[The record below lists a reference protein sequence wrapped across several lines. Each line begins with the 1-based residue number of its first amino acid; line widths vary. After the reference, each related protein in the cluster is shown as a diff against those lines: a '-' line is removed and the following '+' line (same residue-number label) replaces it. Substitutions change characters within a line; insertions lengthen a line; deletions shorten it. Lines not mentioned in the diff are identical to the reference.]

1 MRLMPRQN
9 VLLLVALAALLSLVG
24 CASQANRSEM
34 TLQATAA
41 NKSFTLIETSLNTAF
56 KNGDL
61 PASEHVR
68 LDPYVKAAR
77 AGVQQLAD
85 DALNPATTPSRW
97 RSVYNATLAALQP
110 LLETATGAKPK

>member
-1 MRLMPRQN
+1 MRFLPRQN
-9 VLLLVALAALLSLVG
+9 VLLLVALTALLSSVG
-24 CASQANRSEM
+24 CASAPSRAEM

-41 NKSFTLIETSLNTAF
+41 NKSFTLIESSLNMSF
-56 KNGDL
+56 RNGEL
-61 PASEHVR
+61 PASEHAR

-85 DALNPATTPSRW
+85 DAQNPATTPSKW